1 MRPPLLLALLVAAA
15 CGSGSQPKS
24 GELVAL
30 WRDSL
35 NASFRTSATARWCRR
50 DSLLELFA
58 VRNDTAV
65 GVAILP
71 RDTLTSGEYSVLPA
85 VPFNPL
91 RPQATAAA
99 RWLDQVELKGF
110 EGASGKVTLTSSP
123 PGTVSGTLDLLL
135 RRTGNPDTL
144 RVTGRFS
151 GVPVEPAIAECGRAN
166 RPGAG

>member
-1 MRPPLLLALLVAAA
+1 MRSSLLLTLLVCTA
-15 CGSGSQPKS
+15 CRSGTEPSS
-24 GELVAL
+24 GELVAT

-35 NASFRTSATARWCRR
+35 DASFRTSATARWCRR

-65 GVAILP
+65 GVAIMP
-71 RDTLTSGEYSVLPA
+71 RDTLAGGEYPVFPA
-85 VPFNPL
+85 VPFNSL
-91 RPQATAAA
+91 RPQAMAAA
-99 RWLDQVELKGF
+99 RWLDQAELKGF
-110 EGASGKVTLTSSP
+110 EGASGKVTVTASP

-151 GVPVEPAIAECGRAN
+151 AVPVESALAVCGRAN

>member
-1 MRPPLLLALLVAAA
+1 MHRSLLLILLFSQA
-15 CGSGSQPKS
+15 CTSSLEPKN
-24 GELVAL
+24 GELVAT

-35 NASFRTSATARWCRR
+35 DARFRTSATARWCRR

-71 RDTLTSGEYSVLPA
+71 RDTLTSGEFPVFPSI
-85 VPFNPL
+85 PFNSL
-91 RPQATAAA
+91 RPQATAAV
-99 RWLDQVELKGF
+99 RWLDQAELKGF
-110 EGASGKVTLTSSP
+110 EGASGKVSLTASP
-123 PGTVSGTLDLLL
+123 PGTVSGTLDLFL
-135 RRTGNPDTL
+135 RRTGSPDTL

-151 GVPVEPAIAECGRAN
+151 GVPVESALAECGRAN

>member
-1 MRPPLLLALLVAAA
+1 MRLSLLLSLLVCTA
-15 CGSGSQPKS
+15 CRSGTEPST
-24 GELVAL
+24 GELAAT

-65 GVAILP
+65 GVAIMP
-71 RDTLTSGEYSVLPA
+71 RDSLTGGEYPVFPA
-85 VPFNPL
+85 IPFNPL

-110 EGASGKVTLTSSP
+110 EGTSGKVILTDGR
-123 PGTVSGTLDLLL
+123 PGTVSGTLDLFF
-135 RRTGNPDTL
+135 RRTGGPDTL
-144 RVTGRFS
+144 RMTGRFV
-151 GVPVEPAIAECGRAN
+151 GVPVESAIAGCGRAN

>member
-1 MRPPLLLALLVAAA
+1 MRRIPFLALLICLA
-15 CGSGSQPKS
+15 CRSGTEPSA
-24 GELVAL
+24 GELVAT
-30 WRDSL
+30 WRDSVD
-35 NASFRTSATARWCRR
+35 ARFRTPATARWCRR

-65 GVAILP
+65 GVAIIP
-71 RDTLTSGEYSVLPA
+71 RDTLTTGEYPVFPA
-85 VPFNPL
+85 VPFNSL

-99 RWLDQVELKGF
+99 RWLGQIELKGF
-110 EGASGKVTLTSSP
+110 EGAFGKVTLTAGP

-135 RRTGNPDTL
+135 RRTGGPDTL

-151 GVPVEPAIAECGRAN
+151 GVPVESALAECGRAN

>member
-1 MRPPLLLALLVAAA
+1 MRRTPFLALLICLA
-15 CGSGSQPKS
+15 CRSGTEPSA
-24 GELVAL
+24 GELVAT

-35 NASFRTSATARWCRR
+35 DARFGSPATARWCRR

-65 GVAILP
+65 GVAIIP
-71 RDTLTSGEYSVLPA
+71 RDTLTAGEYPVFPA
-85 VPFNPL
+85 VPFKSL

-99 RWLDQVELKGF
+99 RWLGQVELKGF
-110 EGASGKVTLTSSP
+110 EGVSGKVVLTDGLA
-123 PGTVSGTLDLLL
+123 GTVSGTLDLLL
-135 RRTGNPDTL
+135 RRTGSPDTL

-151 GVPVEPAIAECGRAN
+151 GVPVERALAECGRAN

>member
-15 CGSGSQPKS
+15 CTSGSEPES
-24 GELVAL
+24 GELLAT
-30 WRDSL
+30 WRDSSH
-35 NASFRTSATARWCRR
+35 ASFRAPATAQWCRR

-65 GVAILP
+65 GVAIMP
-71 RDTLTSGEYSVLPA
+71 RDTLASGKYPVFSS
-85 VPFNPL
+85 VPFKGI

-110 EGASGKVTLTSSP
+110 EGASGTVALTDGP
-123 PGTVSGTLDLLL
+123 AGTVSGTLDLLL
-135 RRTGNPDTL
+135 QRTGASDTL
-144 RVTGRFS
+144 RITGRFS
-151 GVPVEPAIAECGRAN
+151 AVPVEGAIAECGRAN

>member
-1 MRPPLLLALLVAAA
+1 MRPSLLLTLLVCAA
-15 CGSGSQPKS
+15 CRSGTEPST
-24 GELVAL
+24 GELAAT

-35 NASFRTSATARWCRR
+35 SASFRTSATARWCRR

-65 GVAILP
+65 GVAIMP
-71 RDTLTSGEYSVLPA
+71 RDSLSGGEYPVLPA
-85 VPFNPL
+85 IPFNPL

-110 EGASGKVTLTSSP
+110 EGTSGKVILTDGP
-123 PGTVSGTLDLLL
+123 PGTVSGSLDLLL
-135 RRTGNPDTL
+135 RRTGGPDTL
-144 RVTGRFS
+144 RITGRFA

>member
-1 MRPPLLLALLVAAA
+1 MRQRLILTLQVCKA
-15 CGSGSQPKS
+15 CRSGTEPST
-24 GELVAL
+24 GELAAT

-50 DSLLELFA
+50 DNLLELFA

-65 GVAILP
+65 GVAIMP
-71 RDTLTSGEYSVLPA
+71 RDSLTGGEYPVFPA
-85 VPFNPL
+85 IPFNSL

-110 EGASGKVTLTSSP
+110 EGTSGKVILTDGR
-123 PGTVSGTLDLLL
+123 PGTVSGTLDLFF
-135 RRTGNPDTL
+135 RRTGGQDTL
-144 RVTGRFS
+144 RMTGRFA
-151 GVPVEPAIAECGRAN
+151 GVPVESAIAECGRAN

>member
-1 MRPPLLLALLVAAA
+1 MRRIPFLFLLVVA
-15 CGSGSQPKS
+15 CTPGSEPSS
-24 GELVAL
+24 GELVAV

-71 RDTLTSGEYSVLPA
+71 RDTLSSGEYAVFPA
-85 VPFNPL
+85 IPFNPL

-99 RWLDQVELKGF
+99 RWLDQIELKGF
-110 EGASGKVTLTSSP
+110 EGASGKVTLTASP

>member
-1 MRPPLLLALLVAAA
+1 MRRIPLLVLLLCAA
-15 CGSGSQPKS
+15 CRPGTEPST
-24 GELVAL
+24 GELIAT

-35 NASFRTSATARWCRR
+35 DASFRTAATARWCRR

-65 GVAILP
+65 GVAIMP
-71 RDTLTSGEYSVLPA
+71 RDSLTRGEYSVFPA
-85 VPFNPL
+85 SPFNPL

-99 RWLDQVELKGF
+99 RWMGQTELKGF
-110 EGASGKVTLTSSP
+110 EGASGKVTLTASP

-135 RRTGNPDTL
+135 RRTGSPDTL

-151 GVPVEPAIAECGRAN
+151 GVPVESALAECGRAN

>member
-1 MRPPLLLALLVAAA
+1 MRPNLLLALLVCIA
-15 CGSGSQPKS
+15 CRPGTEPKR
-24 GELVAL
+24 GELVAT

-35 NASFRTSATARWCRR
+35 AARFRTTATARWCRR

-71 RDTLTSGEYSVLPA
+71 RDTMTGGEYPVFAA

-91 RPQATAAA
+91 RPQATAAV
-99 RWLDQVELKGF
+99 RWLDQAELKGF
-110 EGASGKVTLTSSP
+110 EGVSGKVILTASP

-135 RRTGNPDTL
+135 RRSGNPDTL
-144 RVTGRFS
+144 RIRGRFS
-151 GVPVEPAIAECGRAN
+151 GVPVESAIPECGRAN

>member
-1 MRPPLLLALLVAAA
+1 MRRTPFLFLLAVA
-15 CGSGSQPKS
+15 CRSGTEPST
-24 GELVAL
+24 GELAAT

-50 DSLLELFA
+50 DNLLELFA

-65 GVAILP
+65 GVAIMP
-71 RDTLTSGEYSVLPA
+71 RDSLTGGEYPVFPA
-85 VPFNPL
+85 IPFNPL

-110 EGASGKVTLTSSP
+110 EGTSGKVILTDGR
-123 PGTVSGTLDLLL
+123 PGTVSGTLDLFF
-135 RRTGNPDTL
+135 RRTGGQDTL
-144 RVTGRFS
+144 RMTGRFA
-151 GVPVEPAIAECGRAN
+151 GVPVESAIAECGRAN

>member
-1 MRPPLLLALLVAAA
+1 MRRSRLLILLLCQA
-15 CGSGSQPKS
+15 CRPGTEPST
-24 GELVAL
+24 GELVAT

-71 RDTLTSGEYSVLPA
+71 RDTLTSGEYPVFPA
-85 VPFNPL
+85 LPFNPL
-91 RPQATAAA
+91 RPQATVAA

-110 EGASGKVTLTSSP
+110 EGMSGKVILTAGP

-135 RRTGNPDTL
+135 HRTGNPDTL
-144 RVTGRFS
+144 RIAGRFS
-151 GVPVEPAIAECGRAN
+151 GVPVERAIAECGRAN

>member
-1 MRPPLLLALLVAAA
+1 MLVLLAATA
-15 CGSGSQPKS
+15 CDSGTEPSP
-24 GELVAL
+24 GELVAT

-35 NASFRTSATARWCRR
+35 SAAFRTSATARWCGR

-65 GVAILP
+65 GVALLP
-71 RDTLTSGEYSVLPA
+71 RDTLTGGEYPVFPA
-85 VPFNPL
+85 VPFNAL

-110 EGASGKVTLTSSP
+110 EGASGKVILTDGP
-123 PGTVSGTLDLLL
+123 PGTVSGTLDLLF
-135 RRTGNPDTL
+135 RRTGGPDTL
-144 RVTGRFS
+144 RMTGRFA
-151 GVPVEPAIAECGRAN
+151 GVPVERAIAECGRAN

>member
-1 MRPPLLLALLVAAA
+1 MRLPLLLALLVAAA
-15 CGSGSQPKS
+15 CTSGLEPSA
-24 GELVAL
+24 GELVAT

-35 NASFRTSATARWCRR
+35 DARFQTLATARWCRR

-71 RDTLTSGEYSVLPA
+71 RDTLTPGEYPVFPST
-85 VPFNPL
+85 PFNSL
-91 RPQATAAA
+91 RPQATAAV
-99 RWLDQVELKGF
+99 RWLDQAELKGF
-110 EGASGKVTLTSSP
+110 EGAFGKVTLTAGP
-123 PGTVSGTLDLLL
+123 AGTVSGTLDFLL
-135 RRTGNPDTL
+135 RRTGSPDTL

-151 GVPVEPAIAECGRAN
+151 GVRVESALAECGRAN

>member
-1 MRPPLLLALLVAAA
+1 MRRIPWIALFVAAA
-15 CGSGSQPKS
+15 CTSGTRPSS
-24 GELVAL
+24 GELVAT

-35 NASFRTSATARWCRR
+35 NASFRTPATARWCRR

-71 RDTLTSGEYSVLPA
+71 RDTLTSGEYSVLPSL
-85 VPFNPL
+85 PFNPL
-91 RPQATAAA
+91 RPQATVAA

-110 EGASGKVTLTSSP
+110 EGASGKVILTDGP
-123 PGTVSGTLDLLL
+123 PGTVSGTLDIFL
-135 RRTGNPDTL
+135 RRPGASDTL
-144 RVTGRFS
+144 RITGRFA
-151 GVPVEPAIAECGRAN
+151 GVPVESAIAECGRAN